1 MKLYFYILER
11 PYKREPYVRFEE
23 CEVEEKQKTYR
34 AVDKFPR
41 GIYRRY
47 IVKREIDGILNPDS
61 STPYI
66 PLLYENT
73 VYAKQMFKNFIEEK
87 IRVEEEKL
95 KNLKAQLQ
103 AIEKLEE

>member
-1 MKLYFYILER
+1 MKLYFYILEQ
-11 PYKREPYVRFEE
+11 PYKGEPYVRIEE

-47 IVKREIDGILNPDS
+47 INKSDIERIINEVYMPFIV
-61 STPYI
+61 
-66 PLLYENT
+66 LLQRDT
-73 VYAKQMFKNFIEEK
+73 AYAKEQFKYLIESN

-95 KNLKAQLQ
+95 KNLKVQLK
-103 AIEKLEE
+103 AVEELEE

>member
-1 MKLYFYILER
+1 MKLYFYILEQ
-11 PYKREPYVRFEE
+11 PYKGEPYVRIEE

-47 IVKREIDGILNPDS
+47 INKSDIERIINEIYM
-61 STPYI
+61 PYI
-66 PLLYENT
+66 VLLQRDTAYVKE
-73 VYAKQMFKNFIEEK
+73 QFKYFVESN

-103 AIEKLEE
+103 AIEKLED

>member
-1 MKLYFYILER
+1 MKLYFYILEQ
-11 PYKREPYVRFEE
+11 PYKGEPYARVEE
-23 CEVEEKQKTYR
+23 CEVEETQKTYK

-47 IVKREIDGILNPDS
+47 IAKRDIDGILNTDS

-87 IRVEEEKL
+87 IRDEEEKL
-95 KNLKAQLQ
+95 KNLKVQLQ
-103 AIEKLEE
+103 AIEKLED